1 MERTGNEKKYRLNH
15 VFYYY
20 INMDI
25 YKFSDNKLN
34 LHDISNVGK
43 LYDREGRESER
54 EPINSSVLQT

>member
-1 MERTGNEKKYRLNH
+1 
-15 VFYYY
+15 
-20 INMDI
+20 MDI